1 MIKGTG
7 IDLVEIRR
15 IRRIMERHGQ
25 KFASKILTDN
35 EIEQLPKGDSAPRL
49 AALFAG
55 KEAAVK
61 ALGTGF
67 SRGIHFKCIEILHAK
82 SGKPSI
88 HFSGKAQEAALSMEI
103 RNGHISLTHEKGH
116 AAAVVILED

>member
-7 IDLVEIRR
+7 LDIVEIDR
-15 IRRIMERHGQ
+15 IKTLWEKHGER
-25 KFASKILTDN
+25 FSRKILTDA
-35 EIEQLPKGDSAPRL
+35 EMTQLPRKHPVPRL

-67 SRGIHFKCIEILHAK
+67 ARGVHFHCVEILHAP
-82 SGKPSI
+82 SGKPEI
-88 HFSGKAQEAALSMEI
+88 HFLDKGLDVMKELGALQA
-103 RNGHISLTHEKGH
+103 HISLTHEKGH
-116 AAAVVILED
+116 AAAVVILEG

>member
-7 IDLVEIRR
+7 LDIVEIQR
-15 IRRIMERHGQ
+15 IKDLWEKHGERFSH
-25 KFASKILTDN
+25 KILTQA
-35 EIEQLPKGDSAPRL
+35 EIGQLPAKQPVPRL

-67 SRGIHFKCIEILHAK
+67 AEGVHFHCVEILHAT
-82 SGKPSI
+82 SGKPEI
-88 HFSGKAQEAALSMEI
+88 HFLGKGLDVMNELGAQQA
-103 RNGHISLTHEKGH
+103 HISLSHEKGH
-116 AAAVVILED
+116 AAAVVILEG

>member
-7 IDLVEIRR
+7 LDIVEMQR
-15 IRRIMERHGQ
+15 IQTLWEKHGER
-25 KFASKILTDN
+25 FSRKILT
-35 EIEQLPKGDSAPRL
+35 EAELAQLPPKHPGPRL

-67 SRGIHFKCIEILHAK
+67 ARGVHFHCIEILHAE
-82 SGKPSI
+82 SGKPEI
-88 HFSGKAQEAALSMEI
+88 HFLGRGLDVMKELGAQHA
-103 RNGHISLTHEKGH
+103 HISLTHEKGH
-116 AAAVVILED
+116 AAAVVILEG

>member
-25 KFASKILTDN
+25 RFPAKILTDR
-35 EIEQLPKGDSAPRL
+35 ELAQLPKGDPVPRL
-49 AALFAG
+49 AALFAA

-67 SRGIHFKCIEILHAK
+67 TQGIHFKCMEILHEEN
-82 SGKPSI
+82 GRPGI
-88 HFSGKAQEAALSMEI
+88 RFLDKAQHVIQEMEI
-103 RNGHISLTHEKGH
+103 LNSHVSLTHEKGY
-116 AAAVVILED
+116 AAAVVILEG

>member
-25 KFASKILTDN
+25 RFPTKILTDR
-35 EIEQLPKGDSAPRL
+35 EMAQLPENDPVPRL
-49 AALFAG
+49 AALFAA

-67 SRGIHFKCIEILHAK
+67 SQGIHFKCVEIHHAENGRPDI
-82 SGKPSI
+82 S
-88 HFSGKAQEAALSMEI
+88 FLGKAQRVIQKRKILG
-103 RNGHISLTHEKGH
+103 GHVSLTHEKGY
-116 AAAVVILED
+116 AAAVVILEG